1 MPVAKQGKHTPP
13 IPAGVYH
20 AICVG
25 VIDVGTPSQ
34 PIGNFP
40 ARRKVK
46 ITWELPHERIQMER
60 DGKGVDLPRVISKD
74 YTLSTDKKA
83 NLRHDLEAWRGR
95 PFTADEVKEFEV
107 ANVIGANCQ
116 INVVHKPS
124 ADGSKVY
131 ANVSTIMPLPKGGEK
146 LKPESP
152 TIVFDI
158 PESLPV
164 TFPQGLPD
172 WIKNQIMASE
182 EYQELTNPQRSVSAG
197 PTDRQMAN
205 QDDTPPPEVPF

>member
-1 MPVAKQGKHTPP
+1 MPIAKQGKQTPP
-13 IPAGVYH
+13 VPAGVYH

-25 VIDVGTPSQ
+25 VIDIGTQ
-34 PIGNFP
+34 PQTGNFP

-46 ITWELPHERIQMER
+46 ITWELPHERIQMDR

-95 PFTADEVKEFEV
+95 PFTTEEVAAFEV

-116 INVVHKPS
+116 INVVHKAS
-124 ADGSKVY
+124 ADGSKIY

-152 TIVFDI
+152 TLVFDI

-164 TFPQGLPD
+164 TFPEGMPE

-182 EYQELTNPQRSVSAG
+182 EYQELINPPTHKG
-197 PTDRQMAN
+197 PTDDEMAN
-205 QDDTPPPEVPF
+205 IDSKKADDSLPF